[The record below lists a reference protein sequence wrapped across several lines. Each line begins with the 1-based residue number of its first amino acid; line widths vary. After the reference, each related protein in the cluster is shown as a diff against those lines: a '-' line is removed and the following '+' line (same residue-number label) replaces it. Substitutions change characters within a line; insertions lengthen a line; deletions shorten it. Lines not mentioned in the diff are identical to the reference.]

1 MLYYFCHYLTRW
13 QLNDKCIFKSCNDDN
28 SNDRLIKKIAAWKT
42 IHHWIFS
49 GLKQG
54 NTSQYQCC
62 CCTKNLTK
70 KNSWNWFHG
79 KLQKKIPYVYFKN
92 FFLWNFK
99 KKFLFADMLHWCCKA
114 TVVCQQQIVA
124 ERGNAICDTTLNRN
138 QGYGQTHLKSF
149 KKFLR
154 RWARG

>member
-1 MLYYFCHYLTRW
+1 MKYNCFLNSPRDITLYYFCHYLTRW

-62 CCTKNLTK
+62 WCTKNLTK
-70 KNSWNWFHG
+70 KNREIDFTENC
-79 KLQKKIPYVYFKN
+79 K
-92 FFLWNFK
+92 NFK